1 MEVKVTKWGNSLGV
15 RVPAALALQVGLKPG
30 TPVRVIAEGRAIKLV
45 PLGTPRRYTLE
56 ELLAGVTKKN
66 IHPAIST
73 GPDVGREVIE

>member
-1 MEVKVTKWGNSLGV
+1 MEAKVTKWGNSLGV

-30 TPVRVIAEGRAIKLV
+30 TPVRMTAEGRAIRLV

-56 ELLAGVTKKN
+56 ELLAGVTKNN

-73 GPDVGREVIE
+73 GPDVGHEVIE